1 MVGGAMVGGT
11 MTSRAVVSRAV
22 GSQQSR
28 RNPSPNPSPSP
39 SPNPN
44 LNPNPEHTSA
54 AIHMQLARIAA
65 STQLLNHLRWRC
77 GQGVSGGGRGS
88 GDGAGT
94 AGEGGGGG
102 GGGLAA
108 AAAAGTAW
116 LGTEYGCAHGTASH
130 IAWLGSWAHTWREQ
144 CPQRRSGAAPAHSRP
159 HTSPGCHRPTV
170 ASLGPQAPRPSP
182 PRGRTRPGT
191 WGCNQPGRDVPTS
204 SVCRWC
210 GVPTLLDHVR
220 TWNVVMDSVTLPVTV
235 SASLASFFG
244 MLARQARVSAATIQ
258 MGAAGAGAD
267 FCMVP
272 RTGALRGPSQRW
284 MDIYR

>member
-11 MTSRAVVSRAV
+11 MASRAVVSRAV

-28 RNPSPNPSPSP
+28 RNPSPSPSP

-94 AGEGGGGG
+94 AGEGGGS

-116 LGTEYGCAHGTASH
+116 LGTVVVKRMPALSARAIHQRLLGFRRLGYTADAYRSSGNVNC
-130 IAWLGSWAHTWREQ
+130 IDFVKNAFFRLGHALPLSNELLE
-144 CPQRRSGAAPAHSRP
+144 
-159 HTSPGCHRPTV
+159 HTSRLYSWLV
-170 ASLGPQAPRPSP
+170 EIRQRI
-182 PRGRTRPGT
+182 
-191 WGCNQPGRDVPTS
+191 Q
-204 SVCRWC
+204 
-210 GVPTLLDHVR
+210 
-220 TWNVVMDSVTLPVTV
+220 LPHC
-235 SASLASFFG
+235 
-244 MLARQARVSAATIQ
+244 Q
-258 MGAAGAGAD
+258 M
-267 FCMVP
+267 
-272 RTGALRGPSQRW
+272 Q
-284 MDIYR
+284 

>member
-1 MVGGAMVGGT
+1 MVGGAMVGET

-28 RNPSPNPSPSP
+28 RNPSPNPSP

-159 HTSPGCHRPTV
+159 HRSPGCHRPTV
-170 ASLGPQAPRPSP
+170 AGPQAPRPSP

-191 WGCNQPGRDVPTS
+191 WGCNQPGPDVPTS
-204 SVCRWC
+204 SVCWC
-210 GVPTLLDHVR
+210 AVPTNSRVRPRENLERCYGFGYTCSYWLRKFGVLLWHACPASPRLRGVDPNWR
-220 TWNVVMDSVTLPVTV
+220 TDTH
-235 SASLASFFG
+235 
-244 MLARQARVSAATIQ
+244 
-258 MGAAGAGAD
+258 

-272 RTGALRGPSQRW
+272 RTVALGCAISALAGW
-284 MDIYR
+284 I

>member
-1 MVGGAMVGGT
+1 

-28 RNPSPNPSPSP
+28 RNP

-116 LGTEYGCAHGTASH
+116 LGTVRLCTWHG
-130 IAWLGSWAHTWREQ
+130 
-144 CPQRRSGAAPAHSRP
+144 
-159 HTSPGCHRPTV
+159 
-170 ASLGPQAPRPSP
+170 
-182 PRGRTRPGT
+182 
-191 WGCNQPGRDVPTS
+191 
-204 SVCRWC
+204 
-210 GVPTLLDHVR
+210 
-220 TWNVVMDSVTLPVTV
+220 
-235 SASLASFFG
+235 
-244 MLARQARVSAATIQ
+244 
-258 MGAAGAGAD
+258 
-267 FCMVP
+267 
-272 RTGALRGPSQRW
+272 
-284 MDIYR
+284 

>member
-1 MVGGAMVGGT
+1 MVGRAMVGGS
-11 MTSRAVVSRAV
+11 MASRAVVCRAI

-28 RNPSPNPSPSP
+28 RNPSPSPSP

-116 LGTEYGCAHGTASH
+116 LGTEYGCAHGTAGH

-191 WGCNQPGRDVPTS
+191 WGCNQPGRTCRLRRSVGVVWQQQTLSWPT
-204 SVCRWC
+204 
-210 GVPTLLDHVR
+210 
-220 TWNVVMDSVTLPVTV
+220 
-235 SASLASFFG
+235 
-244 MLARQARVSAATIQ
+244 
-258 MGAAGAGAD
+258 
-267 FCMVP
+267 
-272 RTGALRGPSQRW
+272 
-284 MDIYR
+284 

>member
-1 MVGGAMVGGT
+1 

-28 RNPSPNPSPSP
+28 RNPSPNPSP

-170 ASLGPQAPRPSP
+170 VGPQAPRPSP

-204 SVCRWC
+204 SVCWWMPTKTLVRPRENLECCYGFGYTSSYWPRKF
-210 GVPTLLDHVR
+210 GVLLWHACPAR
-220 TWNVVMDSVTLPVTV
+220 TRLPGIDSNGRT
-235 SASLASFFG
+235 
-244 MLARQARVSAATIQ
+244 
-258 MGAAGAGAD
+258 GAD

-272 RTGALRGPSQRW
+272 RSVALGCAISALAGYSR
-284 MDIYR
+284 YLVE

>member
-1 MVGGAMVGGT
+1 VVGGAMVSGT
-11 MTSRAVVSRAV
+11 MASRAVVSRAV

-28 RNPSPNPSPSP
+28 RNPNPNPNP

-44 LNPNPEHTSA
+44 LNPNPQHTSA
-54 AIHMQLARIAA
+54 AIQMQLARIAA

-116 LGTEYGCAHGTASH
+116 LGTEYGCAHSTAGH
-130 IAWLGSWAHTWREQ
+130 IAWLGSWARTWTVQ
-144 CPQRRSGAAPAHSRP
+144 CPQRRSGAAVAHSRP

-170 ASLGPQAPRPSP
+170 ASLRPQAPRPSP
-182 PRGRTRPGT
+182 PGCRTRPGT
-191 WGCNQPGRDVPTS
+191 WAATSRDVPASTS
-204 SVCRWC
+204 
-210 GVPTLLDHVR
+210 
-220 TWNVVMDSVTLPVTV
+220 VVV
-235 SASLASFFG
+235 
-244 MLARQARVSAATIQ
+244 QQ
-258 MGAAGAGAD
+258 
-267 FCMVP
+267 
-272 RTGALRGPSQRW
+272 
-284 MDIYR
+284 

>member
-1 MVGGAMVGGT
+1 MVGGAMVGET

-28 RNPSPNPSPSP
+28 RNPSPNPSP

-170 ASLGPQAPRPSP
+170 VGPQAPRPSP

-204 SVCRWC
+204 SVCWWM
-210 GVPTLLDHVR
+210 PTKTLVR
-220 TWNVVMDSVTLPVTV
+220 PRETWNAVTDSVTLPVTGP
-235 SASLASFFG
+235 ASLASFFG
-244 MLARQARVSAATIQ
+244 MLARQARVSAASIQ
-258 MGAAGAGAD
+258 MAYRRRFLHGSAHCALGCAISALAGYS
-267 FCMVP
+267 
-272 RTGALRGPSQRW
+272 R
-284 MDIYR
+284 

>member
-1 MVGGAMVGGT
+1 

-28 RNPSPNPSPSP
+28 RNPSPSPNP

-94 AGEGGGGG
+94 AGEGGGGA

-204 SVCRWC
+204 SVCCC
-210 GVPTLLDHVR
+210 GVANKLSWGHVR
-220 TWNVVMDSVTLPVTV
+220 TWNDCYGFGYTSSYCLRKFGVLVWHACPARTRLRGIDSNERRRC
-235 SASLASFFG
+235 G
-244 MLARQARVSAATIQ
+244 RR
-258 MGAAGAGAD
+258 
-267 FCMVP
+267 FCTVP
-272 RTGALRGPSQRW
+272 RTGTLRCAISVL
-284 MDIYR
+284 DIERR